1 MLAGETFSP
10 DSLIPFSTYRTARD
24 DGKGYV
30 WGAPEL
36 CGTLAHFYFSERLRG
51 VDEQLRREIL
61 LLPSASEAR
70 KAAQRLEASPKWTEV
85 RLDIVKA
92 ALWCQFLALPSLAS
106 NLLAGEVA
114 IGDGQS
120 LGHGW
125 EARRRGDE
133 RWKQVVQKTAQ
144 QFVSPGRMVL
154 LATGD
159 TDIYNPFLFSSRLA
173 VLLAGKLPKE
183 MLIAC
188 RSGVDAM
195 AEDWAIENHIPA
207 VHHPLRKAPGTPVT
221 EASIQALASAATHA
235 IIFTKGQDSSIIQ
248 LRQHLAHRQI
258 PTRVV
263 LLDKDG
269 RPVPKQTPPSR
280 GRSRS

>member
-1 MLAGETFSP
+1 MLAGEKFCP
-10 DSLIPFSTYRTARD
+10 DSLIPFPTYRTARE

-30 WGAPEL
+30 WGPPEL

-51 VDEQLRREIL
+51 VDEHMRREIL

-70 KAAQRLEASPKWTEV
+70 KAAQRIEAPTKWTTA
-85 RLDIVKA
+85 RLEIVKA
-92 ALWCQFLALPSLAS
+92 ALWSQFLIAPTLAAD
-106 NLLAGEVA
+106 LLAGRVR

-125 EARRRGDE
+125 EARQRGDE

-144 QFVSPGRMVL
+144 QFLSGSRMVL

-159 TDIYNPFLFSSRLA
+159 TDIFNPFLFASRLA
-173 VLLAGKLPKE
+173 VLLAEKRPNE
-183 MLIAC
+183 MVIAC
-188 RSGVDAM
+188 RAGVDAM
-195 AEDWAIENHIPA
+195 AEGWAIDNYVPA
-207 VHHPLRKAPGTPVT
+207 VHQPLRKRPGTPVT
-221 EASIQALASAATHA
+221 ETSIQTLASAVTHA
-235 IIFTKGQDSSIIQ
+235 ILFTKGQDSTIIQ
-248 LRQHLAHRQI
+248 LHQQLVHRRI
-258 PTRVV
+258 PARVV

>member
-1 MLAGETFSP
+1 MLAGEKFSP

-36 CGTLAHFYFSERLRG
+36 SSTLAHFYFSERLRG
-51 VDEQLRREIL
+51 IDEQMRREIL

-70 KAAQRLEASPKWTEV
+70 KAAQRLEASPKWTDV

-106 NLLAGEVA
+106 NLVSGAVA

-144 QFVSPGRMVL
+144 QFVSTGRMVL

-248 LRQHLAHRQI
+248 LRQHLVHRQV
-258 PTRVV
+258 PTRVI

-269 RPVPKQTPPSR
+269 RPVPKQTSPSR

>member
-1 MLAGETFSP
+1 MLAGEKFCP
-10 DSLIPFSTYRTARD
+10 DSLIPFPTYRTARD

-36 CGTLAHFYFSERLRG
+36 CATLAHFYFSERLRG
-51 VDEQLRREIL
+51 IDESMRREIL

-70 KAAQRLEASPKWTEV
+70 KAAQRVEAHAKWTEV
-85 RLDIVKA
+85 RLDIVKC
-92 ALWCQFLALPSLAS
+92 ALWCQFLSMPSLAS
-106 NLLAGEVA
+106 NLLSGVLE

-133 RWKQVVQKTAQ
+133 RWKHVVQKTAQ
-144 QFVSPGRMVL
+144 QFVASGKMVL

-159 TDIYNPFLFSSRLA
+159 TDIFNPFLFSSRLA
-173 VLLAGKLPKE
+173 VLLDGKLPKE
-183 MLIAC
+183 MLVAC

-195 AEDWAIENHIPA
+195 AEGWAIENYIPA
-207 VHHPLRKAPGTPVT
+207 VHQPLRKAPGTPIS

-235 IIFTKGQDSSIIQ
+235 IIFTKGQDSTIIQ
-248 LRQHLAHRQI
+248 LRQQLAQSRI
-258 PTRVV
+258 PARVI

-269 RPVPKQTPPSR
+269 RPVPK
-280 GRSRS
+280 